1 MEKTTKIT
9 TINIQNEANVNAE
22 GEHVHGNS
30 ISIVRINDGKVFV
43 SIFDAADDAG
53 TPRSYMSA
61 RLRNSD
67 TGVCTIKGQQYCYL
81 SRLMESADTIL
92 TCLRDTG
99 AEVERRKAD
108 EDDARKWREYQ
119 AEQER
124 IRKEE
129 EDRIE
134 AERKAKEKF
143 EADKQK
149 AIARI
154 IRRKEIANRK
164 ATEFD
169 EAAKR
174 VTDAEE
180 EYFNLTGEHYGDS
193 ITA

>member
-1 MEKTTKIT
+1 MEKTNNT
-9 TINIQNEANVNAE
+9 TIINLQNEANIHAE
-22 GEHVHGNS
+22 GDHVHGNS
-30 ISIVRINDGKVFV
+30 ISVVRINDGKVFV
-43 SIFDAADDAG
+43 SIIDAAKSADTHAG
-53 TPRSYMSA
+53 YLAS
-61 RLRNSD
+61 RLRNKD
-67 TGVCTIKGQQYCYL
+67 ICTIKGQQYCYL

-119 AEQER
+119 AELER

-134 AERKAKEKF
+134 AERKAKEKY
-143 EADKQK
+143 EEDKQK
-149 AIARI
+149 AISRI
-154 IRRKEIANRK
+154 LRRKEIANRK
-164 ATEFD
+164 ASEFD
-169 EAAKR
+169 AAAKR
-174 VTDAEE
+174 VTEAEE